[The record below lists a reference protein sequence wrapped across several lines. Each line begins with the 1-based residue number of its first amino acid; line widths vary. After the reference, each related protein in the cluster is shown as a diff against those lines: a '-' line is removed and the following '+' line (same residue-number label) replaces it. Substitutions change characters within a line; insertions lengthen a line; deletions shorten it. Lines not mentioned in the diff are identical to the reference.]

1 MRYPLQSEPL
11 EWKWV
16 VFKAGLVISNEV
28 FIRRKL
34 LLIWVEINNGDA
46 LNHWDGTQSLSI
58 HDIQH
63 WFGLTIVTKKNVVQ
77 LHMRD
82 LKKMHWFA
90 LPVLNSVLSLHNL
103 IVDSRCVNQSQKQ
116 NNVIVIGDKMVS
128 NFIVTTVKFS
138 HSSHYNL
145 N

>member
-128 NFIVTTVKFS
+128 NFIVTAVKFS